1 MPVGE
6 AAKRCQENDGNC
18 EAELMWLFG
27 LVAFLPAKQVD
38 EQTGKKFDADQSQL
52 IAHSRGL
59 IVSKG

>member
-38 EQTGKKFDADQSQL
+38 EQTGKKFDSDQSKL
-52 IAHSRGL
+52 IAHSR
-59 IVSKG
+59 